1 MGKKTFKIFWLY
13 SVLLGTVLLPRDVLA
28 GSTQL
33 DFRVTIRIEIKTC
46 DVNDNQAIE
55 VDFGDMIIKNIDGV
69 AYEQPIDYTL
79 DCDDATNSTPLKLRF
94 ENNSGANFNANL
106 LRTSEPNL
114 GLRVKQDGYPFAFN
128 NWVYFTYGN
137 QPELSVVPVA
147 RGSAGIDDGPFT
159 ASALLTVEYE

>member
-1 MGKKTFKIFWLY
+1 
-13 SVLLGTVLLPRDVLA
+13 
-28 GSTQL
+28 
-33 DFRVTIRIEIKTC
+33 
-46 DVNDNQAIE
+46 
-55 VDFGDMIIKNIDGV
+55 KNIDGV

-147 RGSAGIDDGPFT
+147 RGSAGID
-159 ASALLTVEYE
+159 